1 MCNCNLLNLKQMKN
15 SIHLMSSLLIGV
27 ALISCNQ
34 ASKNQENVEK
44 STIQVESKQPQVEK
58 TEEVFVPVKTYRV
71 GEQVPNDLV
80 CMVNNAFM
88 GKAQIAV
95 PVNGK
100 TYYGCCEM
108 CVYRLNKEENSRMA
122 VDPFSGKKVDKSEAY
137 IVLKKANGEV
147 DYYETEANY
156 HSFTKK
162 M

>member
-44 STIQVESKQPQVEK
+44 STIPVESKQPQVEK

>member
-44 STIQVESKQPQVEK
+44 STIPVESKQPQVEK
-58 TEEVFVPVKTYRV
+58 TVEVFVPVKTYRV

>member
-1 MCNCNLLNLKQMKN
+1 MKN
-15 SIHLMSSLLIGV
+15 SIHLMSSLLIGI
-27 ALISCNQ
+27 AIISCNN
-34 ASKNQENVEK
+34 APKNQEKVNK

-147 DYYETEANY
+147 AYFESEENY
-156 HSFTKK
+156 QSFSKK

>member
-1 MCNCNLLNLKQMKN
+1 MKN

-44 STIQVESKQPQVEK
+44 STIPVESKQPQVEK